1 MEEVKFDGL
10 SIIQQKLLRVA
21 IGVLD
26 RAHCPYSNFAVGA
39 ALATPDEKV
48 FEGVNIENSAYGST
62 ICAERSAVC
71 HAVSR
76 GEQEFAN
83 LAIVVRKNGYSTS
96 EVSSPCGSCRQ
107 YLWEFA
113 SLFDRD
119 LRITLATLHL
129 DKIVVVNLSA
139 LLPNAF
145 GPRDIGIVKQ
155 GSQKLA

>member
-1 MEEVKFDGL
+1 MEEVEYDRL

-21 IGVLD
+21 VMILD

-39 ALATPDEKV
+39 ALSTPDEKI

-76 GEQEFAN
+76 GEQEFVD
-83 LAIVVRKNGYSTS
+83 LALVVRKNGYSTP
-96 EVSSPCGSCRQ
+96 EVAAPCGSCRQ

-113 SLFDRD
+113 SLFGHD
-119 LRITLATLHL
+119 LRITLATLNFE
-129 DKIVVVNLSA
+129 KIAVVQLST

-145 GPRDIGIVKQ
+145 GPRDMGFVRR
-155 GSQKLA
+155 GNQKST